1 MGCVRSALIPAV
13 SQHSAT
19 TPAVQVPTDCLTEG
33 YVLCLKTKRKKKKR
47 QKPTNAFSAVKT

>member
-1 MGCVRSALIPAV
+1 MGCMRLALIPAV

-19 TPAVQVPTDCLTEG
+19 TPAVQVPTDRLTEG
-33 YVLCLKTKRKKKKR
+33 YVLCLKTKK

>member
-33 YVLCLKTKRKKKKR
+33 YVLCLKTKRKKKK
-47 QKPTNAFSAVKT
+47 KAETH